1 MEPQPSP
8 FILGL
13 AKAELHLHLEGS
25 VNPSTLLELRK
36 RHGKHSTLAEVEQL
50 YRYQDF
56 PGFLLAFKSV
66 TDDLQSGEDYEV
78 IAYRL
83 MQSLK
88 VENTLHA
95 EIYISVGVCL
105 WRKLDFGAI
114 FNGLERGRERGE
126 RDFGI
131 SVLWIFD
138 AVRQFGPEAAQ
149 QVFELAAR
157 YRDRSVVAVGIGGDE
172 QKGPAELFRDAY
184 ACAADNG
191 LRLTVHAGENAG
203 PDSSWGSLH
212 WRAERIG
219 SAVKAFPD

>member
-1 MEPQPSP
+1 MELQPSP
-8 FILGL
+8 FIVALP
-13 AKAELHLHLEGS
+13 KAELHLHLEGS
-25 VNPSTLLELRK
+25 VNPPTLLELRK
-36 RHGKHSTLAEVEQL
+36 RHGKHSTLTEVEQL

-56 PGFLLAFKSV
+56 PGFLLAFKCV

-105 WRKLDFGAI
+105 WRKLDFEAI

-184 ACAADNG
+184 ACAADN
-191 LRLTVHAGENAG
+191 
-203 PDSSWGSLH
+203 
-212 WRAERIG
+212 
-219 SAVKAFPD
+219 

>member
-1 MEPQPSP
+1 M
-8 FILGL
+8 
-13 AKAELHLHLEGS
+13 
-25 VNPSTLLELRK
+25 
-36 RHGKHSTLAEVEQL
+36 
-50 YRYQDF
+50 
-56 PGFLLAFKSV
+56 
-66 TDDLQSGEDYEV
+66 
-78 IAYRL
+78 RL
-83 MQSLK
+83 VQ
-88 VENTLHA
+88 V
-95 EIYISVGVCL
+95 
-105 WRKLDFGAI
+105 

-203 PDSSWGSLH
+203 PDSICPAPAWQRNPVRVSFEPTEGGKLTFTI
-212 WRAERIG
+212 RG
-219 SAVKAFPD
+219 TAVDLVIDLDDE